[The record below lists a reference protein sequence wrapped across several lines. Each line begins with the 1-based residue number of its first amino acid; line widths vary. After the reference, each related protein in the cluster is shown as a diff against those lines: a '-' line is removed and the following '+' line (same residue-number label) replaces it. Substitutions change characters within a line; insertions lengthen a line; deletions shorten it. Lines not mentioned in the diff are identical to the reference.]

1 MVNYPTM
8 SSSHAAFKAQTDCD
22 TDYSLMYSKVKL
34 HAKTMYCTKT
44 TGKLCIDVSKTVDE

>member
-44 TGKLCIDVSKTVDE
+44 TGKLCIDVSKTLDE

>member
-22 TDYSLMYSKVKL
+22 TDCSVMYSKVKL
-34 HAKTMYCTKT
+34 HAKRMYCTKT
-44 TGKLCIDVSKTVDE
+44 TGKLCIDFSKTLDE